1 MRYALAASSHA
12 LQHHTSIMPY
22 HASDALTTVMATL
35 PSLCR
40 SVLSRPG
47 LADSGLEDDDGH
59 SVPSTSYSSAPVP
72 ATAAAGARQL
82 PGARGDSNSL
92 VSLTWG
98 LAMLNITPPRE
109 VAAAILAHSQALFP
123 VTSAQGFA
131 NIAWALC
138 RLDVRP
144 PSAWVAQLIAYSRM
158 SLPSAAAGMSCSN
171 LVWALANWRAA
182 PDTAWLAE
190 LVRCATPLLPGMQ
203 PDEIATLL
211 QGLADLE
218 HKPPAPWVSAALEVF
233 HKNFEPAQDMQQQQ
247 QRKHH
252 SHDPSTSN
260 ASAAPSSR
268 STSGLG
274 KGTSPATIA
283 RLLWSISKLL
293 QTRTEASEPGG
304 SASYSG
310 PGKAWLRFYGP
321 VLEDLLDA
329 LAPGLPRLP
338 APMLVDVIVALAD
351 LQLHP
356 GVAWLAMHERC
367 CSAAMPELTAYQ
379 VNLLFSAVDS
389 IQGLELPPVRT
400 ASPTAAQ
407 ARVPERGT
415 GMLGLSAA
423 AEAADLAAEAAGIK
437 LVPLAAL
444 ASAGPTLTESRT
456 GEAHGTTTWWRRRL
470 VSGRHGSGD
479 TVPLNKVGPGVAAA
493 ISGYPAKSAEHALRA
508 VGTLQQP
515 HEGGA
520 GASGS
525 APPTPPRGS
534 YRPARMAR
542 GSAGYHRRGTCEA
555 GASLPPGP
563 PANSSDQALQKG
575 IALARH
581 RGAGGRKRNVMLTL
595 PPPPALHPLAAES
608 KP

>member
-1 MRYALAASSHA
+1 
-12 LQHHTSIMPY
+12 MPY
-22 HASDALTTVMATL
+22 HASDALATVMATL
-35 PSLCR
+35 RSLCR
-40 SVLSRPG
+40 CVLGRPG
-47 LADSGLEDDDGH
+47 LADRALQDDDVD

-72 ATAAAGARQL
+72 AAAAAGARQL

-131 NIAWALC
+131 NIAWAMC

-158 SLPSAAAGMSCSN
+158 SLPSAAAGMSYSN

-182 PDTAWLAE
+182 PNTAWLAE

-233 HKNFEPAQDMQQQQ
+233 HKNFEPAQNMQLQQQQQ
-247 QRKHH
+247 QRQHH
-252 SHDPSTSN
+252 SPAIGHDPSTSN
-260 ASAAPSSR
+260 ASAAPSRR
-268 STSGLG
+268 STGGLG

-310 PGKAWLRFYGP
+310 PGKAWLRFYRP

-329 LAPGLPRLP
+329 LAPGLTRLP

-379 VNLLFSAVDS
+379 VNLLFSAVDT
-389 IQGLELPPVRT
+389 IQGLELPSVRT

-423 AEAADLAAEAAGIK
+423 EEAADLAAQAAGVK
-437 LVPLAAL
+437 VAPLAAL
-444 ASAGPTLTESRT
+444 ASAGPTPTESRT
-456 GEAHGTTTWWRRRL
+456 GEAYGSTTWWRRRL
-470 VSGRHGSGD
+470 VSGRHVGYTAKERD
-479 TVPLNKVGPGVAAA
+479 TVPSNKAGPGVTAA
-493 ISGYPAKSAEHALRA
+493 ISGHTAKCAEYALRA
-508 VGTLQQP
+508 LGTPQQL

-534 YRPARMAR
+534 YRPARMVR
-542 GSAGYHRRGTCEA
+542 CSAGHHRRGTNEPS
-555 GASLPPGP
+555 ASLPPGP

-575 IALARH
+575 NAMARH
-581 RGAGGRKRNVMLTL
+581 RGAGGRRRNVMLTL